1 MNRDDHMDE
10 DQVFVEKSRG
20 FSPFVMRWSSS
31 GLHFLEM
38 NSQHLIPSAALLI
51 LLTGSCAP
59 DSGTGRG
66 PMAVPAAWKN
76 AGNFPTAAPVRDL
89 SRWWSRFDD
98 PTLNRLISSALKDN
112 PDISAATARIRES
125 RARRDSEYAGLFPVL
140 NGGLSSNSRSTDSDP
155 GGRNSGTSYSA
166 ALDASWEVDLFGRRR
181 SALQAA
187 AARVGAAEENLNSV
201 HAALAAEIATTYT
214 NLRANEA
221 RLVVLKKNVT
231 TREQTAQLAT
241 WRQQSGEADSLE
253 SSQARSSLESA
264 RAAIPSLE
272 QAIAQGRNQ
281 LALLAGR
288 EPGALDPVLSGGK
301 GIPHP
306 PVSLA
311 IGIPADTLR
320 QRPDVRVAGY
330 QVLAAAA
337 NTRTAE
343 AARYPSLDLT
353 GSLGINTVN
362 AEDFLNPETTAAR
375 LATNLTSPIFDAG
388 RIRADIEAAGAVEQQ
403 AIDAYRSTV
412 LTALA
417 ETENALIACR
427 RSTERLATLE
437 KATNLAREA
446 DQIARQRYE
455 AGEID
460 FLAVLDSQR
469 TLLNLEDN
477 LLTTR
482 TDRTTAY
489 IRLYQALGGGWS
501 SKT

>member
-1 MNRDDHMDE
+1 M
-10 DQVFVEKSRG
+10 
-20 FSPFVMRWSSS
+20 
-31 GLHFLEM
+31 
-38 NSQHLIPSAALLI
+38 I
-51 LLTGSCAP
+51 
-59 DSGTGRG
+59 
-66 PMAVPAAWKN
+66 VPAEWKN
-76 AGNFPTAAPVRDL
+76 AGNFPVAAPTKDL
-89 SRWWSRFDD
+89 SRWWSRFED
-98 PTLNRLISSALKDN
+98 PALNRLISAALTDS

-125 RARRDSEYAGLFPVL
+125 RARRDAEFAGLFPRL
-140 NGGLSSNSRSTDSDP
+140 DGGISSNSRSTDSNSS
-155 GGRNSGTSYSA
+155 GRISGTSYSA
-166 ALDASWEVDLFGRRR
+166 GLDASWEVDLFGRRR
-181 SALQAA
+181 SAVQAA
-187 AARVGAAEENLNSV
+187 AANVGAAEENLNSV
-201 HAALAAEIATTYT
+201 HAALAAEIASTYT

-221 RLVVLKKNVT
+221 RLVVLKQNVT

-241 WRQQSGEADSLE
+241 WRQQAGEADSLE
-253 SSQARSSLESA
+253 SSQAQSSLESA

-272 QAIAQGRNQ
+272 QAVSQSRNQ

-288 EPGALDPVLSGGK
+288 EPGAFDVMLTGGK
-301 GIPHP
+301 GIPSP
-306 PVSLA
+306 PNSLA

-337 NTRTAE
+337 NTRVAE
-343 AARYPSLDLT
+343 AARYPSLDLS
-353 GSLGINTVN
+353 GSLGLNTIN
-362 AEDFLNPETTAAR
+362 ARDFLDPETTAAN

-388 RIRADIEAAGAVEQQ
+388 RIRAGIEAADAVEEQ

-427 RSTERLATLE
+427 RSAERLATLE
-437 KATNLAREA
+437 KATQLARTS
-446 DQIARQRYE
+446 DQLARQRYE

-469 TLLNLEDN
+469 TLLNLEDS

-482 TDRTTAY
+482 TDRTIAY

-501 SKT
+501 PKS